1 MQEILVL
8 GASGNV
14 GGRLVRLLVSRGER
28 VRAATR
34 QPERLRGATSAVAF
48 DLERPETFAPALE
61 GVDRVF
67 LMAPPGD
74 EQADQRALPLIEA
87 MRAAG
92 VRHVVNLTAM
102 GADEAD
108 HVAALRRTEHALEA
122 SGLAFT
128 HLRPGFFMQLFS
140 TGPLHQALV
149 RTGVLQ
155 LPAGRA
161 QISFID
167 AEDIA
172 EVAARALT
180 DRAHEH
186 RAYTLTGPEA
196 LDHAQAVEHVSRATG
211 KALRYEPIE
220 ESEVAPMLAP
230 AGFSPARI
238 ERFLR
243 FYRLVREGAAG
254 LVSEDVPRILG
265 RPATRFRDFALRER
279 ACWL

>member
-1 MQEILVL
+1 MPEILVL

-14 GGRLVRLLVSRGER
+14 GGRLVRLLGSRGER
-28 VRAATR
+28 VRAASR
-34 QPERLRGATSAVAF
+34 EPAGLRGATSTVAL
-48 DLERPETFAPALE
+48 DLERPETFGPALVD
-61 GVDRVF
+61 VDRVF
-67 LMAPPGD
+67 MMARPGD
-74 EQADQRALPLIEA
+74 EQADVFAQPLIEA
-87 MRAAG
+87 MREAG

-108 HVAALRRTEHALEA
+108 HVAALRRTEAALES

-140 TGPLHQALV
+140 AGPLHQALMT
-149 RTGVLQ
+149 TGVLQ
-155 LPAGRA
+155 LPAARA

-167 AEDIA
+167 AEDVA
-172 EVAARALT
+172 EVAARAFM
-180 DRAHEH
+180 DRAHEF
-186 RAYTLTGPEA
+186 RAYTLTGAEA

-211 KALRYEPIE
+211 KVLRYEPIE

-230 AGFSPARI
+230 AGFTEARI

-254 LVSEDVPRILG
+254 LLSEDVPRILG

-279 ACWL
+279 ASWL